1 MSAFDELASTGR
13 LGADGARML
22 YGAVRAV
29 GKGRGFPPPTGHT
42 SWTKD
47 AVIEAAHTFLASERT
62 PSRLAYLR
70 LHASD
75 EQSMERL
82 LNTMILNHLR
92 DMARRSELGRLIR
105 RINTVLADDP
115 RFIRYGD
122 GWTLTTGPTTLST
135 VPAAQLVAVADGIES
150 ITVPRWSDKTARAH
164 PHADAPSIA
173 LLCHFVLEAA
183 NGSLPTADLGRAI
196 ANRVG
201 LRCSPI
207 VNLLDVP
214 EPADESHSTLIDAND
229 DLIAARAVFDTLT
242 DRERRMMATLHV
254 PLRDLYDVTGIKKS
268 QASSVRTRAVAVV
281 TEATL
286 HLTNPDI
293 VRIHIHDIA
302 KTWLRERTS
311 DVDVAS

>member
-13 LGADGARML
+13 LGDDGARML

-115 RFIRYGD
+115 RFIRDGD
-122 GWTLTTGPTTLST
+122 RWTLTTGPTTPST
-135 VPAAQLVAVADGIES
+135 VPAAQLGAVGDGIKS

-173 LLCHFVLEAA
+173 LLCHAVLEAA
-183 NGSLPTADLGRAI
+183 NGSLSTADLGRAI

-201 LRCSPI
+201 LRRSPI

-293 VRIHIHDIA
+293 VRIHIHDLA

-311 DVDVAS
+311 DVDAAS